1 MRNATY
7 AALWAIAGAV
17 MVVGALAS
25 LEVNVIFAMMFTG
38 LAIALFL
45 VALSCL
51 LLDPRP
57 RARTSGGDRST
68 DDEPTG
74 DGRHDGDQR
83 RKWGPR

>member
-7 AALWAIAGAV
+7 AALWAIAAAV
-17 MVVGALAS
+17 MVAGAVAS

-57 RARTSGGDRST
+57 RARTSGRDRRT
-68 DDEPTG
+68 DDERTV
-74 DGRHDGDQR
+74 DERDDGDR
-83 RKWGPR
+83 RPKWGPR

>member
-1 MRNATY
+1 MRNVTY
-7 AALWAIAGAV
+7 AALWAIAAAV
-17 MVVGALAS
+17 MVAGAVAS

-57 RARTSGGDRST
+57 RAGTSGGDRS
-68 DDEPTG
+68 DDERTG
-74 DGRHDGDQR
+74 DGRHDGDHR